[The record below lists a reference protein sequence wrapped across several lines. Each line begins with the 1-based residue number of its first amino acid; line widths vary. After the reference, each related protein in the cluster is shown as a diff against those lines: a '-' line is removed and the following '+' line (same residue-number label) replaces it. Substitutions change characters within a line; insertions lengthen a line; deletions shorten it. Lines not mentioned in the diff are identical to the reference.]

1 MLLNST
7 GSYNQKYEK
16 LHIDIKS
23 MKRNNQEISY
33 TMERDKQKKKDNDN
47 LARGTRVQDNNSLD
61 YNQFRNLSIR
71 NRISSSNSPKN

>member
-1 MLLNST
+1 MLVNST

-33 TMERDKQKKKDNDN
+33 TMERDKEKKKDNDN
-47 LARGTRVQDNNSLD
+47 LAKGNRVQDNSLD
-61 YNQFRNLSIR
+61 YNQFKNLSIR